1 MVNVAVEIGT
11 VRGFVLDDPVAGVLD
26 GTDYGLGGLN
36 YVDVSDKVSS
46 VSITRGKSRDLE
58 RYSAGSI
65 NVSFNNQD
73 RFFDPIAG
81 TAIDPIP
88 WSPIRCT
95 MDGTAQFVGV
105 VEDWNYTYDPG
116 GVSYAQVIAKD
127 EFIQLARQNI
137 VAGGTAVE
145 QLTGARVTAI
155 LNQFTVDWPADRRNI
170 DTGVTTVEAQVFEES
185 NALEYLQLVEATEQG
200 QLFIAKNGDLT
211 FSDRNDAAPSTDT
224 LVLFAD
230 DGTGVPFHS
239 AVVNYG
245 SELLIN
251 RAVIESAGGTAV
263 ATDELS
269 QVTYGV
275 LEETYSV
282 LNTSSTSLTS
292 LAEYVVAQY
301 AQPEYRFES
310 LKVTLDQLTPA
321 QQATVLG
328 LELSSVIEVKFTPNG
343 IGDPIEKYYQVIKVG
358 HEVSID
364 RHDVTFGL
372 ASLDFAPLVLSDT
385 EFGKLDIYHL
395 AF

>member
-26 GTDYGLGGLN
+26 GAEYPLGGLR
-36 YVDVSDKVSS
+36 YVDVSDKVNS
-46 VSITRGKSRDLE
+46 VSIDRGKSRDLE

-88 WSPIRCT
+88 WAPIRCT

-116 GVSYAQVIAKD
+116 GVSYAQVIGKD

-155 LNQFTVDWPADRRNI
+155 LDQFTVAWPADRRNI
-170 DTGVTTVEAQVFEES
+170 DTGVTTLEAQLFEET

-200 QLFIAKNGDLT
+200 QLFMAKNGDLN
-211 FSDRNDAAPSTDT
+211 FSDRNSAAPTTDT

-245 SELLIN
+245 SELLVN
-251 RAVIESAGGTAV
+251 RAVVESAGGTAV
-263 ATDELS
+263 ATNELS
-269 QVTYGV
+269 EVTYGV

-282 LNTSSTSLTS
+282 LNTSTASLTS

-310 LKVTLDQLTPA
+310 LKVTLDQLTLA
-321 QQATVLG
+321 QKATVLN

-372 ASLDFAPLVLSDT
+372 ASLDFAPLVLTDA
-385 EFGKLDIYHL
+385 EFGKLDLYHL

>member
-155 LNQFTVDWPADRRNI
+155 LDQFTVDWPADRRNI

-310 LKVTLDQLTPA
+310 LKVTLDQLTLA

>member
-11 VRGFVLDDPVAGVLD
+11 VRGFVLDDPVAGLLD

-46 VSITRGKSRDLE
+46 VSISRGKSRDLE

-88 WSPIRCT
+88 WAPIRCA

-145 QLTGARVTAI
+145 QFTGARVTAI
-155 LNQFTVDWPADRRNI
+155 LDQFTVDWPADRRNI

-364 RHDVTFGL
+364 KHDVTFGL

>member
-26 GTDYGLGGLN
+26 NTDYGLGGLR
-36 YVDVSDKVSS
+36 YVDVSDKVNS
-46 VSITRGKSRDLE
+46 VSIDRGKSRDLE

-88 WSPIRCT
+88 WAPIRCT

-116 GVSYAQVIAKD
+116 GVSYAQVIGKD

-137 VAGGTAVE
+137 VAGGTALE

-155 LNQFTVDWPADRRNI
+155 LDQFTVAWPADRRNI
-170 DTGVTTVEAQVFEES
+170 DTGVTTLEAQLFEET

-200 QLFIAKNGDLT
+200 QLFMAKNGDLT
-211 FSDRNDAAPSTDT
+211 FSDRNSAAPTTDT

-245 SELLIN
+245 SELLVN
-251 RAVIESAGGTAV
+251 RAVVESAGGTAV
-263 ATDELS
+263 ATNELS
-269 QVTYGV
+269 EVTYGV

-282 LNTSSTSLTS
+282 LNTSTASLTS

-310 LKVTLDQLTPA
+310 LKVTLDQLTLA
-321 QQATVLG
+321 QKATVLN

-372 ASLDFAPLVLSDT
+372 ASLDFAPLVLTDA

>member
-11 VRGFVLDDPVAGVLD
+11 VRGFVLDDPVAGLLNN
-26 GTDYGLGGLN
+26 TDYGLGGLN

-155 LNQFTVDWPADRRNI
+155 LDQFTVDWPADRRNI

-310 LKVTLDQLTPA
+310 LKVTLDQLTLA